1 MTLRSWAVFFV
12 MAVFLLPFRVPAK
25 TLRIALVAGH
35 NRGLDSDVR
44 LQFAESDAQRMAEL
58 FQEVGGIEEENIIL
72 LKSPRPEDLDR
83 AFGDACALSAKAEA
97 EDEVVFLF
105 YYSGHG
111 TGDNLKLG
119 RKTYSLKD
127 LKERIDRV
135 PAKLRIGILDACQS
149 GAITRLKGARLVQP
163 FVLEQQLKSQGSIL
177 IASSS
182 GDENSQES
190 EQLQGSFFTHNLMG
204 ALRGAGDVSGDR
216 RVTLLEAY
224 QYAYQRTLVQ
234 TEATRGGAQ
243 HAMAQINLDVEGDVV
258 LTDLNSGRGGLRF
271 DPQMEG
277 SLLVADGRSQ
287 VVGEFHKERG
297 REAFLALPPGSYRI
311 FQKQGRKT
319 LQFKTGLKDKQ
330 IREVGQGDMTTGF
343 HLTGFAKG
351 GGASGEDAESVPLPW
366 RLRDWPAQYPLEI
379 GLGFYN
385 SPAHSSLL
393 ASASYRF
400 LPQFALSV
408 SYGANSSYDQK
419 IWDGEFHSQDL
430 RLGLQAGKFLAPN
443 LEFMSTVFHRASRY
457 GTAEIVYANSGPNCI
472 DSIKSS
478 DCFVFDPGESPAW
491 HWKEGSGVFFSIRLW
506 LWSRLS
512 LELGYGT
519 EYTWRESHFNEYPL
533 MFLSGVHF

>member
-1 MTLRSWAVFFV
+1 MTLAPW
-12 MAVFLLPFRVPAK
+12 FLLLCLALGEASAK
-25 TLRIALVAGH
+25 TVRIALVTGH

-44 LQFAESDAQRMAEL
+44 LQFAESDAQKLAEL
-58 FQEVGGIEEENIIL
+58 LQEVGSIEEENIIL

-83 AFGDACALSAKAEA
+83 AFGDARALSANAEA
-97 EDEVVFLF
+97 GDEVVFLF

-127 LKERIDRV
+127 LKERINQV

-163 FVLEQQLKSQGSIL
+163 FVLEQQLKSSGSIL

-182 GDENSQES
+182 ENENSQES

-204 ALRGAGDVSGDR
+204 ALRGAGDMSGDR

-224 QYAYQRTLVQ
+224 QYAYQKTLVQ
-234 TEATRGGAQ
+234 TESTRGGAQ

-258 LTDLNSGRGGLRF
+258 LTDLNSGRGGLHF
-271 DPQMEG
+271 TPQMEG
-277 SLLVADGRSQ
+277 ALLVADGRSQ
-287 VVGEFHKERG
+287 VVGEFHKEKG

-311 FQKQGRKT
+311 FQKRGRKT
-319 LQFKTGLKDKQ
+319 LQFKTRLKDREIQ
-330 IREVGQGDMTTGF
+330 EVGQDDMTTGF
-343 HLTGFAKG
+343 SLTGFAKG
-351 GGASGEDAESVPLPW
+351 GGTSAEEAESVPLPW

-385 SPAHSSLL
+385 SPMHSSLL

-400 LPQFALSV
+400 LPQFALSI
-408 SYGANSSYDQK
+408 SYGANSGYNQK
-419 IWDGEFHSQDL
+419 VWNGEMLSQDL
-430 RLGLQAGKFLAPN
+430 RFGLQAGKFLAPN
-443 LEFMSTVFHRASRY
+443 LEFMATFFQRASRY
-457 GTAEIVYANSGPNCI
+457 GTAGTVFANSGPDCV
-472 DSIKSS
+472 DSVKSS
-478 DCFVFDPGESPAW
+478 GCFRVDPGRSPAW
-491 HWKEGSGVFFSIRLW
+491 DWNAGSGVFFSIRLW
-506 LWSRLS
+506 LWSRLT
-512 LELGYGT
+512 LEMGYGT
-519 EYTWRESHFNEYPL
+519 EYTWRESQFNEHPL